1 MAENITL
8 VADSGSTKTDW
19 LLILPDGKC
28 DIYSTIGLNPYFTD
42 IVKIKSVIIDEI
54 LPKVGKASVSRVE
67 FFGAG
72 CASDANKIKLKTII
86 NSVFL
91 DAKVKINTDILGA
104 AKSLFGNEAGI
115 ACILGTGTNTCFY
128 NGKEIAENIPSLG
141 FILGD
146 EGSGAYIGKII
157 VKAFLTEELPFELK
171 LSFIKKYNVTRDLII
186 ENVYNKPNPNAYLA
200 SYCEFLYENLHDEFI
215 IALIKKSFRRFVKYY
230 ILKYDNHKNSKIGF
244 VGSVGYYFK
253 DLLDE
258 VLSEH
263 DLKSY
268 KNIKSPI
275 EGLKDYYL
283 QQKSL

>member
-1 MAENITL
+1 MAEYITI

-19 LLILPDGKC
+19 LLMEQGGKC
-28 DIYSTIGLNPYFTD
+28 DIYSTIGLNPYFAD
-42 IVKIKSVIIDEI
+42 NDKIKSVIIDEI
-54 LPKVGKASVSRVE
+54 LPKVDKLVVNRIE
-67 FFGAG
+67 FYGAG
-72 CASDANKIKLKTII
+72 CASDANKIKLKTIL
-86 NSVFL
+86 NSVFH
-91 DAKVKINTDILGA
+91 DAKVKISTDILGA
-104 AKSLFGNEAGI
+104 AKSLFGNEPGI

-128 NGKEIAENIPSLG
+128 DGKEIAKNIPSLG

-157 VKAFLTEELPFELK
+157 IKAFLTDELPFDLK
-171 LSFIKKYNVTRDLII
+171 LSFIKKYNITRDLII

-200 SYCEFLYENLHDEFI
+200 SYCEFLYENLHNEFI
-215 IALIKKSFRRFVKYY
+215 IALIKKSFRRFIKYY
-230 ILKYDNHKNSKIGF
+230 ILKYDNYKNANIGF

-258 VLSEH
+258 VLAEC

-275 EGLKDYYL
+275 EGLKDHYL